1 MSRLMRPH
9 YVDPQTNMI
18 YDTND
23 AEFEGWLT
31 KQSVWLKVCFIM
43 LCTTK
48 ISIWFVLHVLVSHP
62 NFLCLGLAP
71 PLFHIKR
78 IQIIFFQ
85 DGLQRS
91 PWDGWFEPMHD
102 RQIGRSQIEKTKQF
116 WNQHT
121 RNHLFAVR
129 WYRKRKGWLDRVSW
143 KSNCEMFQYVLPGR
157 KWWRW

>member
-48 ISIWFVLHVLVSHP
+48 ISI
-62 NFLCLGLAP
+62 
-71 PLFHIKR
+71 
-78 IQIIFFQ
+78 
-85 DGLQRS
+85 
-91 PWDGWFEPMHD
+91 
-102 RQIGRSQIEKTKQF
+102 
-116 WNQHT
+116 
-121 RNHLFAVR
+121 
-129 WYRKRKGWLDRVSW
+129 
-143 KSNCEMFQYVLPGR
+143 
-157 KWWRW
+157 